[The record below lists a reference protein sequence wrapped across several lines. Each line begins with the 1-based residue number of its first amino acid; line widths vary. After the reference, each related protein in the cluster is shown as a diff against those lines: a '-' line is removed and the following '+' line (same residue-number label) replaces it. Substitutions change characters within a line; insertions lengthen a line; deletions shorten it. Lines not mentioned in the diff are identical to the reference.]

1 MRLSDICGCVRGLHP
16 DLRHR
21 VKEDTFLKYKNAVD
35 VFTAYLSQQYDLI
48 LQTPEDLDHLLL
60 EFRTENDLTRSQH
73 ITLVAAL
80 EFFLPHA
87 KGKLVL
93 NREALKGR
101 ANAEP
106 TKHTIPLTEECLR
119 LFAAMHCSAGAW
131 RVGAAMA
138 IQHSTGLR
146 PSELLALRREHCFV
160 PRDESSSITLR
171 LGATVSTKVKRE
183 QFVLIHPQHQR
194 LAFMLVRKLVEV
206 AKGDD
211 RLFPFS
217 YSTYNAA
224 FKEAEKYYGLSLGT
238 TAHSPR
244 SVFATTAI
252 LKGESFRDTQARGR
266 WLCESSFLTYI
277 DVAAA
282 THIRSQIATQALA
295 DTALWLEHNLWR
307 YFPDLSTHVPQKNGI
322 SRATS
327 VFRPRLPTESS
338 QRPTTRSSGGLVHL
352 PEKTVEDRKVE
363 RDVRPETTSKGKG
376 RGISFH
382 LVSSKGKG
390 RGVLQ
395 RRR

>member
-1 MRLSDICGCVRGLHP
+1 MRLADICGCVRGLHS

-35 VFTAYLSQQYDLI
+35 AFTAYLSQQYDLI

-60 EFRTENDLTRSQH
+60 EYRTENDLTRSQH

-80 EFFLPHA
+80 EFFLPHV
-87 KGKLVL
+87 KGKMVL

-119 LFAAMHCSAGAW
+119 LFAAMHCSSGAW
-131 RVGAAMA
+131 RVGAAMVV
-138 IQHSTGLR
+138 QHSTGLR
-146 PSELLALRREHCFV
+146 PSELLALQRQHCFV
-160 PRDESSSITLR
+160 PHDDNSSITLR

-183 QFVLIHPQHQR
+183 QFVLIHPERQR
-194 LAFMLVRKLVEV
+194 LAFLLVRKLVSLSRE
-206 AKGDD
+206 DD
-211 RLFPFS
+211 KLFPFS
-217 YSTYNAA
+217 YSTYNTA
-224 FKEAEKYYGLSLGT
+224 FKEAEKYYGLTSGT

-244 SVFATTAI
+244 SGFATTAI

-282 THIRSQIATQALA
+282 THIRTQIATKALA
-295 DTALWLEHNLWR
+295 DAVLWLEHNLWQ
-307 YFPDLSTHVPQKNGI
+307 YFPELSAHVSQKNGV
-322 SRATS
+322 SGTTHLL
-327 VFRPRLPTESS
+327 RPRLQTESS
-338 QRPTTRSSGGLVHL
+338 SRHSARSTRRAVNISEMSM
-352 PEKTVEDRKVE
+352 EDREVE
-363 RDVRPETTSKGKG
+363 GNVRPSASTKGKG
-376 RGISFH
+376 RGSASS
-382 LVSSKGKG
+382 LVGSKGKG

>member
-1 MRLSDICGCVRGLHP
+1 MRLADICGCVRGLHS

-35 VFTAYLSQQYDLI
+35 AFTAYLSQQYDLI
-48 LQTPEDLDHLLL
+48 LQSPEDLDHLLL
-60 EFRTENDLTRSQH
+60 EYRTEIDLTRSQH

-80 EFFLPHA
+80 EFFLPHV

-106 TKHTIPLTEECLR
+106 TKHTVPLTEECLR
-119 LFAAMHCSAGAW
+119 LFAAMHCSSGDW
-131 RVGAAMA
+131 RVGAAMV

-146 PSELLALRREHCFV
+146 PSELLALQSQHCFV
-160 PRDESSSITLR
+160 PHDGSSSITLR

-183 QFVLIHPQHQR
+183 QFVLVHPERQR
-194 LAFMLVRKLVEV
+194 LAFLLVRKLVNLTKV
-206 AKGDD
+206 DG

-217 YSTYNAA
+217 YSTYNAS
-224 FKEAEKYYGLSLGT
+224 FKEAEKYYGLALGT

-244 SVFATTAI
+244 SGFATTAI

-282 THIRSQIATQALA
+282 THIRTQIATQALA
-295 DTALWLEHNLWR
+295 DTARWLEDNLWQ
-307 YFPDLSTHVPQKNGI
+307 YFPELTAHVPQKNSVSG
-322 SRATS
+322 ATH
-327 VFRPRLPTESS
+327 FLRPRLQAEGSS
-338 QRPTTRSSGGLVHL
+338 RLVARSTGRTVNIS
-352 PEKTVEDRKVE
+352 EAAVEDREVAGN
-363 RDVRPETTSKGKG
+363 VRATASTKGKG
-376 RGISFH
+376 RSSTFS
-382 LVSSKGKG
+382 LVGSKGKG